1 MEVRY
6 AIGLWLFGSIR
17 DRFATYHPERDLRG
31 KFEEASRVKG
41 AEGLEVIY
49 PAEFKDEQLDEFK
62 SLLKEHGLKV
72 AGLLVDLFTGPKWI
86 NGSLTS
92 RDEKLRREAIALAQR
107 AMDVAKEIGCA
118 TVSLWLGQDGYDYVF
133 QADYKRAWDWLVEG
147 VREIAGHRSD
157 IRLALEYKIKEP
169 RAHIFVGT
177 VGKALLIAEEVG
189 LKNVGLTI
197 DFGHAL
203 YSFENPAES
212 IVLAHRLGRLFHL
225 HFNDNYRDWDH
236 DLITGSVNLWDL
248 LEVFYWL
255 KKIDYKGWI
264 SMDIYPYRED
274 VVKACEQSIENLKL
288 AEKLVKRIGIESL
301 DECIRIGD
309 ATKTVS
315 TLWKLF
321 L

>member
-17 DRFATYHPERDLRG
+17 DRFAIYHPERDLRG
-31 KFEEASRVKG
+31 KFEEASKVKG

-62 SLLKEHGLKV
+62 SLLKEHGLGV

-92 RDEKLRREAIALAQR
+92 KDEKLRKEAIALGQR
-107 AMDVAKEIGCA
+107 AMDVAKEIGCK

-133 QADYKRAWDWLVEG
+133 QADYRKAWDWLVEG
-147 VREIAGHRSD
+147 VREIASHRSD

-169 RAHIFVGT
+169 RARIFVGT
-177 VGKALLIAEEVG
+177 VGKALLIAEEVD

-203 YSFENPAES
+203 YCFENPAES

-236 DLITGSVNLWDL
+236 DLITGSVNFWDL

-274 VVKACEQSIENLKL
+274 VVKACEQSIRNLKL
-288 AEKLVKRIGIESL
+288 AEELVEKIGIKNL
-301 DECIRIGD
+301 DECIRVGD
-309 ATKTVS
+309 ATKTAE
-315 TLWKLF
+315 TLRSLF

>member
-17 DRFATYHPERDLRG
+17 DRFAIYHPERDLRG
-31 KFEEASRVKG
+31 KFEEASKVKG

-49 PAEFKDEQLDEFK
+49 PAEFGDEQLDEFK
-62 SLLKEHGLKV
+62 SLLKEYKLKV

-86 NGSLTS
+86 NGSLTA
-92 RDEKLRREAIALAQR
+92 RDEKLRKEAIALAQR
-107 AMDVAKEIGCA
+107 AMDVAEEVECK

-133 QADYKRAWDWLVEG
+133 QTDYKRAWDWLVEG
-147 VREIAGHRSD
+147 VREIASRRSD
-157 IRLALEYKIKEP
+157 VRLALEYKIKEP
-169 RAHIFVGT
+169 RARIFVGT

-212 IVLAHRLGRLFHL
+212 VVLAHRLGRLFHL

-236 DLITGSVNLWDL
+236 DLITGSVNFWDL

-255 KKIDYKGWI
+255 KKINYRGWI

-274 VVKACEQSIENLKL
+274 VVKACERSIGNLKL
-288 AEKLVKRIGIESL
+288 AEKLVEKIGIENL
-301 DECIRIGD
+301 DECIRVGD
-309 ATKTVS
+309 ATKTAE
-315 TLWKLF
+315 TLWNLF

>member
-1 MEVRY
+1 MEVKY
-6 AIGLWLFGSIR
+6 AIGLWLFGAIS
-17 DRFATYHPERDLRG
+17 DRFTTYHPARDLRE
-31 KFEEASRVKG
+31 KFKEASKVRG

-49 PAEFKDEQLDEFK
+49 PAEFGDEQLDEFK

-86 NGSLTS
+86 YGSLTA
-92 RDEKLRREAIALAQR
+92 RDEKLRKEAIALAQR
-107 AMDVAKEIGCA
+107 AMDVAKEIGCE
-118 TVSLWLGQDGYDYVF
+118 TVSLWLGQDGYDYVL
-133 QADYKRAWDWLVEG
+133 QADYKKAWDWLVEG
-147 VREIAGHRSD
+147 VREIASHRSD
-157 IRLALEYKIKEP
+157 VKVALEYKLKEP
-169 RAHIFVGT
+169 RTHIFVGT

-203 YSFENPAES
+203 YGFENPAES
-212 IVLAHRLGRLFHL
+212 VVLAHRLGRLFHL

-236 DLITGSVNLWDL
+236 DLITGSVNFWNL
-248 LEVFYWL
+248 LEIFYWL
-255 KKIDYKGWI
+255 KKIDYRGWI

-274 VVKACEQSIENLKL
+274 VVKACERSIENLKL
-288 AEKLVKRIGIESL
+288 AERLVDKIGVENL
-301 DECIRIGD
+301 DECVKEGD
-309 ATKTVS
+309 ATKTVA